1 MPSHAGLGGPLPVE
15 CVREC
20 FQRLPGQRLG
30 DPGKAGRKPGDGPT
44 RPSSLHR
51 GLQLAHPQSQGWCL
65 VELNRVRGYQ
75 DHCGSALSCASF
87 RWPKIPHAGL
97 QRTNSQPVESA
108 FVRPWKCITGVR
120 WLGER
125 LGLGS
130 RSSATGSTF
139 ASNQPRRSS
148 LGFSPGELGFRS
160 LPRHA
165 NRIRG
170 LLRLDCLRRM
180 IEIVSL
186 GLLAR
191 LPGAAIGLAGC
202 SAPQALDRRPASRS
216 CGGLATASWSS
227 IASPVN
233 IAFQAFS
240 MRGIST
246 GSRRCGSAWRAR
258 AAPRVDTHCR
268 LGRHHWDWPT
278 LDRRLRPFE
287 SDHTEPR
294 RAGTATFWK
303 KR

>member
-1 MPSHAGLGGPLPVE
+1 MIIAVRHFRSRARELPLAEGPLGGPPAHEWPARRKRVRPAVE
-15 CVREC
+15 IRHRRALAGGAARP
-20 FQRLPGQRLG
+20 RLQKLSRP
-30 DPGKAGRKPGDGPT
+30 D
-44 RPSSLHR
+44 RPSPPTGCAAPLWASR
-51 GLQLAHPQSQGWCL
+51 LANW
-65 VELNRVRGYQ
+65 
-75 DHCGSALSCASF
+75 
-87 RWPKIPHAGL
+87 
-97 QRTNSQPVESA
+97 
-108 FVRPWKCITGVR
+108 
-120 WLGER
+120 
-125 LGLGS
+125 
-130 RSSATGSTF
+130 
-139 ASNQPRRSS
+139 
-148 LGFSPGELGFRS
+148 GFRS

-186 GLLAR
+186 GSLAR
-191 LPGAAIGLAGC
+191 LSGAAIGLAGC

-216 CGGLATASWSS
+216 CGGQAAAGWSAF
-227 IASPVN
+227 ASPANV
-233 IAFQAFS
+233 ASQAVP